1 MKIHALDLS
10 TSVGS
15 AIMERGRPPL
25 LQTLRLVGDR
35 AHMLGTFATWL
46 DEMHMVHQFS
56 GVAWERPILTP
67 KDKVDKLEILYGLV
81 GIAYAFAGRH
91 KLPHCEVTIQE
102 VKFALTGRSN
112 ADKVDMVAAAM
123 KMGWKPATDH
133 EADAG
138 AVGIHAMGI
147 LNPKRVA
154 A

>member
-15 AIMERGRPPL
+15 AVMERGRPPL

-35 AHMLGTFATWL
+35 ARMLGTFAEWL
-46 DEMHMVHQFS
+46 DEMHMVHEF
-56 GVAWERPILTP
+56 GGIAWERPILTP
-67 KDKVDKLEILYGLV
+67 KDKVDKLETLYGLV

-91 KLPHCEVTIQE
+91 KLPHCEATIQE

-112 ADKVDMVAAAM
+112 ADKNEMIAAAM
-123 KMGWKPATDH
+123 KIGWKPATDH

-138 AVGIHAMGI
+138 AVGICAMAI
-147 LNPKRVA
+147 LNPKRA
-154 A
+154 AA